1 MDLIE
6 ENEEHRNAAVFVL
19 HDLSN
24 DSLILTQRSADLPSH
39 PGEICFPGGSW
50 QEGDDSLY
58 ETALRELD
66 EELGIPPSRIQL
78 KKAMKAERTLTGYII
93 YPWLASIE
101 SLTPYQTDPREV
113 ASVFSLPMRE
123 VTKASNY
130 KKIIVTRHELTFKSY
145 QYLASSY
152 FVWGATARIMRQL
165 ILKD

>member
-1 MDLIE
+1 ML
-6 ENEEHRNAAVFVL
+6 L

-24 DSLILTQRSADLPSH
+24 DSLILTERSAALRSH

-66 EELGIPPSRIQL
+66 EELGISPSRIQL

-93 YPWLASIE
+93 YPWLAAIE
-101 SLTPYQTDPREV
+101 SLIPYQTDPSEV
-113 ASVFSLPMRE
+113 ASVFSLPMSE

-130 KKIIVTRHELTFKSY
+130 KEITIIRHELVFKSY
-145 QYLASSY
+145 QYIASPY

-165 ILKD
+165 IVKATY